1 MSELTL
7 QQLTDVLVITKRFRT
22 STEFGVFIDEIVRA
36 KKITYMDAVIG
47 YCNEMDIDIESIG
60 KLINQKLKEKIQVEA
75 EQSNLIK
82 PRGHLPV

>member
-47 YCNEMDIDIESIG
+47 YCNEMDIDVESIG

>member
-7 QQLTDVLVITKRFRT
+7 QKLTDALVITKRFRT

-60 KLINQKLKEKIQVEA
+60 SLINQKLKEKIQVEA
-75 EQSNLIK
+75 EQANLIK